1 MSLLQKTKKI
11 TPLAAPSIAPI
22 ADPEEFP
29 VPVFQFSIDI
39 NGVIVALFQSISGMS
54 VSRNVESV
62 TVGGQNDTEN
72 EFPGQVSYGHVTF
85 NSGLS
90 SSDFFY
96 KWMMHGAEDG
106 SVLKM
111 NFTLQQR
118 RSVTTGYETVKT
130 WNFENAYPVKWSIS
144 ELTVDD
150 SDNIVI
156 ESLELS
162 FDRFVLGT

>member
-11 TPLAAPSIAPI
+11 TPSVAPTIAPLT
-22 ADPEEFP
+22 DTDEFP
-29 VPVFQFSIDI
+29 VPIFQFSIDI
-39 NGVIVALFQSISGMS
+39 NGAIVALFQSISGMA

-85 NSGLS
+85 ETGLS

-106 SVLKM
+106 SVLKL
-111 NFTLQQR
+111 NFTLIQR
-118 RSVTTGYETVKT
+118 RSVATGYETVKT
-130 WNFENAYPVKWSIS
+130 WDFENAFPVKWSIS
-144 ELTVDD
+144 DLTVND
-150 SDNIVI
+150 SEKIVI
-156 ESLELS
+156 EKLEVS
-162 FDRFVLGT
+162 FDRFGPGK